1 MWYDESARKLKR
13 NESGKYVPFN
23 TSKQDTYEVRIFRS
37 PETHLEMCAKLD
49 FLRAVIDYSSPY
61 SVSVKTL
68 KEKVNINNFLLYAQK
83 NRKDYPD
90 FYAYFKPTLFA
101 A

>member
-1 MWYDESARKLKR
+1 
-13 NESGKYVPFN
+13 
-23 TSKQDTYEVRIFRS
+23 
-37 PETHLEMCAKLD
+37 
-49 FLRAVIDYSSPY
+49 VIDYSSPY

-68 KEKVNINNFLLYAQK
+68 KEKVNIENFLLYAQK

-90 FYAYFKPTLFA
+90 FYEYFKPTLFA